1 MIAQQQPQ
9 DHPDREFRALVR
21 VRLISPNHAR
31 AVARG
36 ISPNHSRVVDRRIG
50 LNHSRAVDRRL
61 TANHARA
68 VAASA

>member
-9 DHPDREFRALVR
+9 DHPGREFRTLVR
-21 VRLISPNHAR
+21 VRLISPNHVR

-36 ISPNHSRVVDRRIG
+36 ISPNHARAVDRRIAS
-50 LNHSRAVDRRL
+50 NHARAVDRRL
-61 TANHARA
+61 TANHSRV